1 MRTAWSLI
9 VIPRSRSRSMVSRT
23 WSCISRW
30 LMEPVR
36 SSSRSASVDLP
47 WSMWAMMQ
55 KFRTKACLVVTAT
68 VQNARDRGRSPRRR
82 GVDQRGGS
90 RVDGGPCRR
99 RRVHDP
105 APDLE
110 AAGSLPPGYAATP
123 RGLQVYGLV
132 VLAIGLL
139 FMGVALAASAVV
151 SGLALVGVG
160 LVAFGFG
167 SVFAIRGEI
176 ATSRSLKR

>member
-1 MRTAWSLI
+1 MLGIVSAVLVVGALI
-9 VIPRSRSRSMVSRT
+9 SAAGVA
-23 WSCISRW
+23 
-30 LMEPVR
+30 LM
-36 SSSRSASVDLP
+36 VDL
-47 WSMWAMMQ
+47 A
-55 KFRTKACLVVTAT
+55 
-68 VQNARDRGRSPRRR
+68 G
-82 GVDQRGGS
+82 
-90 RVDGGPCRR
+90 
-99 RRVHDP
+99 
-105 APDLE
+105 
-110 AAGSLPPGYAATP
+110 AAGFTIRHLTSKPLGSLPPGYAATP